1 MERPLP
7 NLSVFRY
14 GIFHVNPNGTIT
26 VMALFTVEK
35 DANQYMDLRPNE
47 PLVKILIGSHK

>member
-7 NLSVFRY
+7 NLGPFKY
-14 GIFHVNPNGTIT
+14 GIFHVNYDGTVT
-26 VMALFTVEK
+26 VLALFTVEK
-35 DANQYMDLRPNE
+35 DANQYMDLHSQE

>member
-7 NLSVFRY
+7 NLSVFKY
-14 GIFHVNPNGTIT
+14 GIFHVNPDGTIT

-47 PLVKILIGSHK
+47 PLVKILIGNHK